1 MENILKR
8 LNRGEIIVGDGA
20 LGTLLMQRGLKTGE
34 PPEIVNLKNPQHLE
48 EIASLYI
55 EAGAEIITTNS
66 FGASSLKLQHFFL
79 DKEVEQINR
88 RAVEA
93 ARKASG
99 DRAYVAGSVG
109 PTGKLLQPFGS
120 TTPEEIFK
128 SFREQIGILISGGI
142 DMVCIETMTDLAE
155 AELAVNA
162 ARSLDTDIPVM
173 STVTYEKRPKGF
185 FTLMGSSIRE
195 SAEKLK
201 KAGADIVGSNC
212 GNGSESMVRIAREFM
227 QHSQLPIAIQ
237 SNAGLPVHSEK
248 GLSYPET
255 PDFVAAS
262 VAKMLGYGVQ
272 IVGGCCGTG
281 LDHIRAI
288 RETVDDHMKT
298 NSAET

>member
-8 LNRGEIIVGDGA
+8 LSRGEIIVGDGA
-20 LGTLLMQRGLKTGE
+20 LGTLLMQRGLKIGE
-34 PPEIVNLKNPQHLE
+34 PPESVNLKNPQYLE

-55 EAGAEIITTNS
+55 EAGADIITTNS
-66 FGASSLKLQHFFL
+66 FGASSLKLRHFSL

-93 ARKASG
+93 ARKASW

-109 PTGKLLQPFGS
+109 PTGMLLQPFGS
-120 TTPEEIFK
+120 AKPEEIYE
-128 SFREQIGILISGGI
+128 SFCEQIGILISGGI
-142 DMVCIETMTDLAE
+142 DMVCIETMTDLSE

-162 ARSLDTDIPVM
+162 VRSLDADIPVM
-173 STVTYEKRPKGF
+173 STVTYQKRPKGF
-185 FTLMGSSIRE
+185 FTFMGSTIRE
-195 SAEKLK
+195 SAERLK

-237 SNAGLPVHSEK
+237 SNAGLPVRSDK

-255 PDFVAAS
+255 PEFVAAS

-288 RETVDDHMKT
+288 RETVDDHMKA
-298 NSAET
+298 NPVDS